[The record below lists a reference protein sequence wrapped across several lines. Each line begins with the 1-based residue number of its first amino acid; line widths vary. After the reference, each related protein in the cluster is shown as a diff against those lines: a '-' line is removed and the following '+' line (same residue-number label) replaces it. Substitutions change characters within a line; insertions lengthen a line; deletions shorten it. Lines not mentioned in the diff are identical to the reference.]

1 MRGRASGAATALATS
16 GGTALSSA
24 RAITWSKID
33 FFVCGHEVLCGE
45 NCFYRVEKHLYF
57 CIHTKMP
64 SRNPLPPKENAL
76 FKRILVS
83 KRSANFLFWS
93 PTLVSPPAYNRSAD
107 QPNDEALG
115 EKLKNLNGN
124 RLRFPCNLDAFS
136 WHRGTDLSRW
146 CPRSINLIM

>member
-1 MRGRASGAATALATS
+1 MRDRAFWAHRALSTS

-45 NCFYRVEKHLYF
+45 NCIYRVEKHLYF
-57 CIHTKMP
+57 CIYTKMP
-64 SRNPLPPKENAL
+64 SSNPLPPKENAL

-93 PTLVSPPAYNRSAD
+93 PTLGSPRRTIAPRITLMMKHSSMKNWKTSMAIASDSA
-107 QPNDEALG
+107 
-115 EKLKNLNGN
+115 
-124 RLRFPCNLDAFS
+124 
-136 WHRGTDLSRW
+136 
-146 CPRSINLIM
+146 